1 MLNDKIIVKKLTE
14 IRLMQTQSERLLAK
28 EIGKLL
34 VTGLVEI
41 NSFVYNINWSLEL
54 HDKLETKVTQL
65 IAMIE
70 LSKDGKV
77 VNMGVQQ

>member
-1 MLNDKIIVKKLTE
+1 MLNDKIIVKELTE

-41 NSFVYNINWSLEL
+41 NSFVHNINWSLEL

-65 IAMIE
+65 IAMIK